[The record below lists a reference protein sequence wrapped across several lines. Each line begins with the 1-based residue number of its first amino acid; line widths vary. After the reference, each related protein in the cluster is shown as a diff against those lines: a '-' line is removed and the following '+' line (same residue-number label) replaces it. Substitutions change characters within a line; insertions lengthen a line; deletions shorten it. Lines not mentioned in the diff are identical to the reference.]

1 MGSYLPKVTW
11 GSPCG
16 WFVSTVCY
24 PGQSLGLEIILPP
37 FLLGHPSML
46 MPNFLPNSRRSF
58 NIYNYLV
65 FHLGSQ
71 KLISVDLEVDIDSYF
86 LSSIWHLL
94 RRLPLLLLRNSSLL
108 LASLCAGIVSFLFF
122 FFPLLLLP
130 VLLRYSW
137 HMASLVA
144 QSIKSLPAMRET
156 RVQSQGGKIPWR
168 RKWQPIPVFLPGE
181 THGEEPGGLHSMG
194 SHRVGHDCVTNSL
207 FHFDMWH
214 CTA

>member
-1 MGSYLPKVTW
+1 MSSYNSVCYNQMYICIEYLWTLMGSYLPKVTW

-58 NIYNYLV
+58 NICNYLV

-122 FFPLLLLP
+122 FFPSFFFQFYWGTVDIWLP
-130 VLLRYSW
+130 WWLSR
-137 HMASLVA
+137 
-144 QSIKSLPAMRET
+144 
-156 RVQSQGGKIPWR
+156 
-168 RKWQPIPVFLPGE
+168 
-181 THGEEPGGLHSMG
+181 
-194 SHRVGHDCVTNSL
+194 
-207 FHFDMWH
+207 
-214 CTA
+214 